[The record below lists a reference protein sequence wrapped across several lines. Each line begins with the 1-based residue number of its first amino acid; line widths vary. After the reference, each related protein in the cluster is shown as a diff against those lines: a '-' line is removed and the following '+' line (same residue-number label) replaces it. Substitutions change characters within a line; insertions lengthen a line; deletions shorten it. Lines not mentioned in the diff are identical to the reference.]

1 MIQDEAIEYLDKLET
16 GMFLTVNI
24 PIFRD
29 EVKPV
34 TVMYMGK
41 DKEGRYNFIDTGRF
55 ILSKNFIKKG
65 KVTLDKSY
73 NKDEAF
79 DIYSKNIMP
88 HHQKQNKKKDLSR

>member
-24 PIFRD
+24 PIFGD

-55 ILSKNFIKKG
+55 ILSKNFIEKG

-73 NKDEAF
+73 NEDEAF
-79 DIYSKNIMP
+79 EIYSKNIMQ
-88 HHQKQNKKKDLSR
+88 HHQKQNKKRDLSR